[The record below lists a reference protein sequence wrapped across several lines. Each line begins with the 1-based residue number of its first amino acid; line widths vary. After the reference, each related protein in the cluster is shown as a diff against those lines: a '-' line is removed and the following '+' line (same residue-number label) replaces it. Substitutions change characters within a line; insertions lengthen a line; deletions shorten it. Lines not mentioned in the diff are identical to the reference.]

1 MPAWWHVLADH
12 REREALRGEVTG
24 ETRAQPKKAKLQ
36 SEEFFVQACD
46 VMRLIYAYLPHIF
59 GQSNNRGSTTTT
71 GQTTARKT
79 TTARPT
85 TTGVTTMRTPT
96 TTWRTRRTSCRA
108 AKRVVGLLHSTMQI
122 ESIQCNFSLKP
133 EMNTAGN
140 EGEEGSERELWRLR
154 VSLNYGLP

>member
-1 MPAWWHVLADH
+1 MGGRHQ
-12 REREALRGEVTG
+12 RGGKQWGNNT
-24 ETRAQPKKAKLQ
+24 AQLKKAKLQ
-36 SEEFFVQACD
+36 SEEFLCKACD

-85 TTGVTTMRTPT
+85 TTGVTTIRTPT

-108 AKRVVGLLHSTMQI
+108 AKRVVGLLHSAMQI
-122 ESIQCNFSLKP
+122 ESIQCNFCLKP
-133 EMNTAGN
+133 EMKPAGN
-140 EGEEGSERELWRLR
+140 GGEEGSERELWRLR